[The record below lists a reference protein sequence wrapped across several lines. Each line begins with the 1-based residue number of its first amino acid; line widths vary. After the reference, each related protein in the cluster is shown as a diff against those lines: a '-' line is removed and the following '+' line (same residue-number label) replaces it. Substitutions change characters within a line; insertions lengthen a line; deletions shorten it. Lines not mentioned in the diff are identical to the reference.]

1 MGRDPLGVDTDLF
14 VRGNA
19 DAETLW
25 QGLVHGA
32 NNQHPNQGATG
43 RWGVADYNS
52 LGYVAHDHG
61 RHGTVARTLEYAYDD
76 WCIWR
81 FGKAIGKS
89 DAETAQYRRNA
100 GNWRNVIDPRHR
112 LANGRLRDGR
122 FRDDFNPIKW
132 GDGDFVE
139 GNSLHWTWSVVHDI
153 AGLMEAM
160 GGREAFVAALDDVL
174 ARPPSI
180 CESDR
185 RGMYHEMREMLL
197 ADMGQYAHG
206 NQPAQHML
214 YLYDWAGEPWK
225 AQYWVREV
233 MNRLYSPTPDGYCGD
248 EDNGQ
253 TSAWYVWSALGFY
266 PVCPASG
273 QYALGSPAVERAEIR
288 MPSGKTL
295 VIEAKD
301 ASRSRYVE
309 GVAFNGRAVNA
320 NWLSAAD
327 LAKGGRLVFRM
338 SSKPVKTRGTTLAA
352 APYSMSKDEKK

>member
-32 NNQHPNQGATG
+32 NNQHPKQGATG
-43 RWGVADYNS
+43 RWGVADYNT
-52 LGYVAHDHG
+52 LGYVAHDKG

-76 WCIWR
+76 WCIWQ

-89 DAETAQYRRNA
+89 DDETAQYRRNA
-100 GNWRNVIDPRHR
+100 GNWRN
-112 LANGRLRDGR
+112 
-122 FRDDFNPIKW
+122 
-132 GDGDFVE
+132 
-139 GNSLHWTWSVVHDI
+139 
-153 AGLMEAM
+153 
-160 GGREAFVAALDDVL
+160 
-174 ARPPSI
+174 
-180 CESDR
+180 
-185 RGMYHEMREMLL
+185 
-197 ADMGQYAHG
+197 
-206 NQPAQHML
+206 
-214 YLYDWAGEPWK
+214 
-225 AQYWVREV
+225 
-233 MNRLYSPTPDGYCGD
+233 
-248 EDNGQ
+248 
-253 TSAWYVWSALGFY
+253 
-266 PVCPASG
+266 
-273 QYALGSPAVERAEIR
+273 
-288 MPSGKTL
+288 

>member
-1 MGRDPLGVDTDLF
+1 
-14 VRGNA
+14 
-19 DAETLW
+19 
-25 QGLVHGA
+25 
-32 NNQHPNQGATG
+32 
-43 RWGVADYNS
+43 
-52 LGYVAHDHG
+52 
-61 RHGTVARTLEYAYDD
+61 
-76 WCIWR
+76 
-81 FGKAIGKS
+81 
-89 DAETAQYRRNA
+89 
-100 GNWRNVIDPRHR
+100 
-112 LANGRLRDGR
+112 
-122 FRDDFNPIKW
+122 
-132 GDGDFVE
+132 
-139 GNSLHWTWSVVHDI
+139 
-153 AGLMEAM
+153 
-160 GGREAFVAALDDVL
+160 
-174 ARPPSI
+174 
-180 CESDR
+180 
-185 RGMYHEMREMLL
+185 
-197 ADMGQYAHG
+197 
-206 NQPAQHML
+206 ML

-225 AQYWVREV
+225 TQYWVRET
-233 MNRLYSPTPDGYCGD
+233 MDRLYSPTPDGYCGD